1 MIPSLKMIDVSMLI
15 NSHSMK
21 LRIKLLFCIGGD
33 LQTKNLSKKLA
44 LAFNIKSGAILW
56 FIDNGEIKYTS
67 LSL

>member
-21 LRIKLLFCIGGD
+21 LRIKLLFCIEVH
-33 LQTKNLSKKLA
+33 LQKKNLSKKLA
-44 LAFNIKSGAILW
+44 LAFNIKSGSILW
-56 FIDNGEIKYTS
+56 FIDNGENKYTS